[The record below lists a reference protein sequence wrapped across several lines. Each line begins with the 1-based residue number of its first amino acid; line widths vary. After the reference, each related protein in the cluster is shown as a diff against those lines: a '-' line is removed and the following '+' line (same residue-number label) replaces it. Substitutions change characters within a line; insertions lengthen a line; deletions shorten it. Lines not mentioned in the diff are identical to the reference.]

1 MDKSFKFKQFS
12 VANERSA
19 MKVGTDGVLLGAWV
33 RLLGTE
39 RHILDVGTGTGVI
52 ALMLAQRTAETEA
65 SFAGA
70 GDVSRSEPFSAREAK
85 QQSTGERSSVTI
97 IGIDIDGASAEE
109 AAANFKASPWA
120 GRMAAFPGDFRGLGG
135 DPSHPLAFLAI
146 GYDLVV
152 SNPPFFLD
160 SLKAPDPRR
169 SDARHADSLRYRD
182 LVVGADRNL
191 APDGRLAL
199 ILPADN
205 ADGFVA
211 EAESFGLHLCRR
223 CRVST
228 VAGHAPS
235 RALLELSRTPVTP
248 FLEDTTLAIQ
258 DPSGFTT
265 EYRALTGEF
274 YLNF

>member
-1 MDKSFKFKQFS
+1 
-12 VANERSA
+12 

-52 ALMLAQRTAETEA
+52 ALMLAQRTAGPCE
-65 SFAGA
+65 GA
-70 GDVSRSEPFSAREAK
+70 GGILRSEPFSARGAK
-85 QQSTGERSSVTI
+85 CQSTVERPSVTI
-97 IGIDIDGASAEE
+97 IGIDLDGASAEE

-146 GYDLVV
+146 GYDLIV

-199 ILPADN
+199 SARPPYHLMLKDPALQEKDMLPEALKVMRKLN
-205 ADGFVA
+205 ARMEKLNEEQAAAADGGV
-211 EAESFGLHLCRR
+211 
-223 CRVST
+223 
-228 VAGHAPS
+228 
-235 RALLELSRTPVTP
+235 
-248 FLEDTTLAIQ
+248 Q
-258 DPSGFTT
+258 
-265 EYRALTGEF
+265 
-274 YLNF
+274 

>member
-1 MDKSFKFKQFS
+1 MGNTFHFKHFD

-52 ALMLAQRTAETEA
+52 ALMLAQRTSVTP
-65 SFAGA
+65 GLTPVTP
-70 GDVSRSEPFSAREAK
+70 GLTGGL
-85 QQSTGERSSVTI
+85 STTI
-97 IGIDIDGASAEE
+97 IGIDLDGASAEE

-146 GYDLVV
+146 GYDLIV

-182 LVVGADRNL
+182 LVVGAERNL

-235 RALLELSRTPVTP
+235 RTLLELSRTPVTP

-258 DPSGFTT
+258 DPSGFT
-265 EYRALTGEF
+265 ESYRDLTRDF
-274 YLNF
+274 YLKF

>member
-1 MDKSFKFKQFS
+1 MDKSFKFKHFT
-12 VANERSA
+12 VANEHSA

-52 ALMLAQRTAETEA
+52 ALMLAQRTKET
-65 SFAGA
+65 
-70 GDVSRSEPFSAREAK
+70 
-85 QQSTGERSSVTI
+85 TI
-97 IGIDIDGASAEE
+97 IGIDIDGRSADE

-135 DPSHPLAFLAI
+135 DPSHPLHFLAI
-146 GYDLVV
+146 SYDLIV

-160 SLKAPDPRR
+160 SLKSTDPRR
-169 SDARHADSLRYRD
+169 NDARHADSLCYRD
-182 LVVGADRNL
+182 IIVGADRNL
-191 APDGRLAL
+191 APAGRLAL

-205 ADGFVA
+205 ADDFTA

-228 VAGHAPS
+228 VAGRTPS
-235 RALLELSRTPVTP
+235 RTLLEFSRTPVTP

-258 DPSGFTT
+258 DASGFTP

>member
-1 MDKSFKFKQFS
+1 MEKSFKFKQFT
-12 VANERSA
+12 VANEHSA

-39 RHILDVGTGTGVI
+39 QHILDVGTGTGVI
-52 ALMLAQRTAETEA
+52 ALMLAQR
-65 SFAGA
+65 S
-70 GDVSRSEPFSAREAK
+70 SA
-85 QQSTGERSSVTI
+85 TI
-97 IGIDIDGASAEE
+97 IGIDIDGRSAEE

-120 GRMAAFPGDFRGLGG
+120 GRMAAFPGDFRGMGG
-135 DPSHPLAFLAI
+135 DPSYPLNFLSI
-146 GYDLVV
+146 SYDLIV

-169 SDARHADSLRYRD
+169 SDARHADSLRYGD

-205 ADGFVA
+205 ADDFTA
-211 EAESFGLHLCRR
+211 EAETYGLHLCRR
-223 CRVST
+223 CHVST
-228 VAGHAPS
+228 VAGRAPS
-235 RALLELSRTPVTP
+235 RTLLEFSRTPVTP
-248 FLEDTTLAIQ
+248 FIEDTVLAIQ
-258 DPSGFTT
+258 DASGYTA
-265 EYRALTGEF
+265 EYRALTQDF